1 MPEHILRL
9 VVGLGNPGAGY
20 QHTRHNAGFVAI
32 DAIADAYG
40 VIGAS
45 ERVDNDIWFARSRI
59 ATIDVML
66 AKPLA
71 FMNRSGP
78 PVHRLADRFGIPC
91 EDLLVVHDDID
102 LELGRIKIKEKGG
115 DGGHRGISSLI
126 DAFGRNDFTRLRIG
140 IGRPQ
145 PGVSVTDHV
154 LGRFSAEE
162 REILGLA
169 IEGIPTT
176 VVTILRDGTA
186 VAMNRFN
193 SR

>member
-1 MPEHILRL
+1 VCRGRIGP
-9 VVGLGNPGAGY
+9 
-20 QHTRHNAGFVAI
+20 
-32 DAIADAYG
+32 AD
-40 VIGAS
+40 VLI
-45 ERVDNDIWFARSRI
+45 
-59 ATIDVML
+59 

-71 FMNRSGP
+71 FMNRSGLP
-78 PVHRLADRFGIPC
+78 ILRLADRFGMSC

-102 LELGRIKIKEKGG
+102 LELGRVKIKEKGG

-140 IGRPQ
+140 ISRPQ

-154 LGRFSAEE
+154 LGRFTAEE
-162 REILGLA
+162 QKVLTPTLKRIQNAVVAILQ
-169 IEGIPTT
+169 
-176 VVTILRDGTA
+176 DGTT